1 MVMRLISVFAL
12 LAAWF
17 VCSSD
22 GFGSKVAAEQ
32 LDISRSGKD
41 FLELCSTVDSEQKG
55 DSVRIHNDALCL
67 GWVEGFRD
75 GLTVHDELLGVP
87 QKERMVCIPSEITNA
102 QIIRVIKKYLAENP
116 DKAHRATRL
125 VASLALAGTFRCK
138 GRK

>member
-1 MVMRLISVFAL
+1 MRLISVFAL
-12 LAAWF
+12 LAACF

-22 GFGSKVAAEQ
+22 GFGSKVAAEH

-41 FLELCSTVDSEQKG
+41 FLELCSNVDSEQKE
-55 DSVRIHNDALCL
+55 DPIRVRNDALCL

-75 GLTVHDELLGVP
+75 GFTVHDELLGVP
-87 QKERMVCIPSEITNA
+87 QKDRMVCIPGETTSV
-102 QIIRVIKKYLAENP
+102 QIIRVIKKYVAENP

-138 GRK
+138 GQK

>member
-1 MVMRLISVFAL
+1 MRLISVFAL
-12 LAAWF
+12 IAACF

-32 LDISRSGKD
+32 PDISRSGRD
-41 FLELCSTVDSEQKG
+41 FLEICSTVDSDQKG
-55 DSVRIHNDALCL
+55 EPVRIQNDATCL

-75 GLTVHDELLGVP
+75 GFTVHDELLGIP
-87 QKERMVCIPSEITNA
+87 QKDRMVCIPGEITNV

-125 VASLALAGTFRCK
+125 VASLALAGTFHCK
-138 GRK
+138 ARK